1 MYCTNINQ
9 EANQSNPSLLNKVL
23 ISFVLLDVSCYY
35 LLLLRSTFIQRHHYV
50 FIILSTCLCLF
61 VPVFSLSVLLSVSA
75 SILFVCSLLRRS
87 HLALPAGPTELC
99 CNLEL
104 KLCQIHGER
113 TPEPPLSQR
122 RFQSSAIC
130 SILHLK
136 IFLLVYNQAQLFN
149 LWMGVMRAVVLFYK
163 QPDRFLTGSSFML
176 VLKLK

>member
-1 MYCTNINQ
+1 MYPVTTSCCYG
-9 EANQSNPSLLNKVL
+9 PLLSRD
-23 ISFVLLDVSCYY
+23 IITFSSSFLHACV
-35 LLLLRSTFIQRHHYV
+35 
-50 FIILSTCLCLF
+50 CLCQCSHW
-61 VPVFSLSVLLSVSA
+61 VFSLSVLLSVSA